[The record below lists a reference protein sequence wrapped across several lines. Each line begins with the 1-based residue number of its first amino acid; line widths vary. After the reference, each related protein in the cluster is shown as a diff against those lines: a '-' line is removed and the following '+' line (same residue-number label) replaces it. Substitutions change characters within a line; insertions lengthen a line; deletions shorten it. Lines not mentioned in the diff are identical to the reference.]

1 MGESQGPGIEI
12 RCSYLDLT
20 GFPVRQERN
29 AQRLHSLLRVRQP
42 TATDSPLAGRI
53 FGPGVHNL
61 VKDGG
66 SLMANL
72 GSFIVKSGAEVSPQV
87 RSMSLK
93 QVVGES
99 READSVSTV

>member
-12 RCSYLDLT
+12 RCSYKLDLT

-42 TATDSPLAGRI
+42 TATGSPLAGRI
-53 FGPGVHNL
+53 FGLRVHDL

-66 SLMANL
+66 SFMASL
-72 GSFIVKSGAEVSPQV
+72 GSFIVKGGAEVLQV
-87 RSMSLK
+87 CR
-93 QVVGES
+93 
-99 READSVSTV
+99 